1 MLGRDSYDLIIVGG
15 GIVGTTL
22 AVALKNTGLNIAM
35 IEERPLEVAASR
47 RQAYALSLMSSRI
60 FTGLG
65 IWDKISPSIGK
76 FRHIRLSDADFP
88 IFVPFV
94 VDELKTDY
102 LGYVGEHQVIL
113 TALHNAS
120 QDCDRIDWLSPAKVL
135 EVKYGAE
142 TATVTLE
149 EATQTRKITAKLVIG
164 ADGAKSAIRQGAQ
177 IKTKGWKYWQS
188 CVAFTIKHQLDRNDT
203 AFERFWPTGPMG
215 ILPLRGDRCQIVWTN
230 PHEEAKKLQ
239 EMPEGEFIKKLEAY
253 TGGLLG
259 KIALVSPR
267 ALFPVQLMQSD
278 TYVKPRLALIG
289 DAAHCCH
296 PVGGQGLNLGIRDAA
311 ALAQVLK
318 EAAEKQED
326 IGALST
332 LKSYEKWRKSE
343 NLAILG
349 FTDFLDR
356 LFSNN
361 WPPIVLIRRLGLAMM
376 RGFPPLKLFAL
387 QLMTG
392 LKGRIPQLAR
402 TC

>member
-76 FRHIRLSDADFP
+76 FRHIRLSDADYP

-120 QDCDRIDWLSPAKVL
+120 QDCDRIEWLSPAKVL
-135 EVKYGAE
+135 EVEYGGE

-149 EATQTRKITAKLVIG
+149 EAGQTRKITTKLVIG
-164 ADGAKSAIRQGAQ
+164 ADGARSAIRQGAQ
-177 IKTKGWKYWQS
+177 IQTKGWKYWQS

-215 ILPLRGDRCQIVWTN
+215 ILPLQGNRCQIVWTN
-230 PHEEAKKLQ
+230 PHGEAKKLQ
-239 EMPEGEFIKKLEAY
+239 EMPEAEFIKKLEAY

-259 KIALVSPR
+259 KLELVSPR

-318 EAAEKQED
+318 EAVEKQGD

-332 LKSYEKWRKSE
+332 LKSYEKWRRSE

-361 WPPIVLIRRLGLAMM
+361 WPPIVVIRRLGLAMM

-402 TC
+402 

>member
-76 FRHIRLSDADFP
+76 FRHIRLSDADYP

-113 TALHNAS
+113 TALHKAS

-135 EVKYGAE
+135 EVEYGAE

-149 EATQTRKITAKLVIG
+149 EAGQTRKITTKLVIG
-164 ADGAKSAIRQGAQ
+164 ADGARSAIRQGAQ

-203 AFERFWPTGPMG
+203 AFERFWPT
-215 ILPLRGDRCQIVWTN
+215 
-230 PHEEAKKLQ
+230 EAKKLQ
-239 EMPEGEFIKKLEAY
+239 EMPEAEFIKKLEAY

-259 KIALVSPR
+259 KLELVSSR

-318 EAAEKQED
+318 EAVEKQED
-326 IGALST
+326 IGSLST
-332 LKSYEKWRKSE
+332 LKSYEKWRRSE

-361 WPPIVLIRRLGLAMM
+361 WPPIVVIRRLGLAMM

-402 TC
+402 